1 MFTLFA
7 VAGLALSV
15 SAQKQDDKKPRPP
28 KEGEKVEPRDKTK
41 PRDNP
46 PPRDGKKKPGN
57 EFVLVIRETKTD
69 LA

>member
-7 VAGLALSV
+7 VVGLTLSV

-28 KEGEKVEPRDKTK
+28 KEGEKVEPRDKNR
-41 PRDNP
+41 PRENP
-46 PPRDGKKKPGN
+46 PPRDEKKKPGN
-57 EFVLVIRETKTD
+57 EFVLVIGETKTE